1 MIHFHSATAH
11 SHNAASAINDLIRT
25 PDVDSL
31 AEAGERAPLSLL
43 AAAAL
48 CARNALIVEHRD
60 VYECPIAE
68 YDDEHTP
75 LALSLVALQVTDRID
90 DLLKS
95 LRLYHA
101 SLRDYLRA
109 RRLDDLPF

>member
-1 MIHFHSATAH
+1 MIPRPSKTT
-11 SHNAASAINDLIRT
+11 SNPDLMRT

-31 AEAGERAPLSLL
+31 TEACERAPLSLL

-60 VYECPIAE
+60 VFECPIDE
-68 YDDEHTP
+68 GDDEHSP

-90 DLLKS
+90 DLLKA

-101 SLRDYLRA
+101 SLRDYLRS

>member
-1 MIHFHSATAH
+1 MTPHRSTTR
-11 SHNAASAINDLIRT
+11 SNRDLMRT
-25 PDVDSL
+25 PDVESL
-31 AEAGERAPLSLL
+31 TEACERAPLSLL

-60 VYECPIAE
+60 VFECPIADG
-68 YDDEHTP
+68 DDEHTP
-75 LALSLVALQVTDRID
+75 LALSLVALQVTDSID
-90 DLLKS
+90 DLLRS

-101 SLRDYLRA
+101 SLRDHLRA

>member
-1 MIHFHSATAH
+1 MIPFRSATRH
-11 SHNAASAINDLIRT
+11 SLNAASPVQELMRT
-25 PDVDSL
+25 PDIDSL
-31 AEAGERAPLSLL
+31 AEAAERAPLSLL

-60 VYECPIAE
+60 VYECTSAE
-68 YDDEHTP
+68 RDHDHSP

-90 DLLKS
+90 DLLRS

-101 SLRDYLRA
+101 SLHDYLRS

>member
-1 MIHFHSATAH
+1 MIPHRSTAR
-11 SHNAASAINDLIRT
+11 SNSDLMRT
-25 PDVDSL
+25 PDIDSL
-31 AEAGERAPLSLL
+31 TEACERAPLSLL

-60 VYECPIAE
+60 VFECPIDE
-68 YDDEHTP
+68 GGDEHTP
-75 LALSLVALQVTDRID
+75 LAISLVALQVTDRID

-95 LRLYHA
+95 LRMYHA